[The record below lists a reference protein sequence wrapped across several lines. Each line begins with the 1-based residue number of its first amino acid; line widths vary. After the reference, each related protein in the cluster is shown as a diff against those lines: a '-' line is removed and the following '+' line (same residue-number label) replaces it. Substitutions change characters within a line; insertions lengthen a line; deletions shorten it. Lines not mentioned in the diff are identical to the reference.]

1 MLKLKKNQPRWFF
14 YYICLRRSSYDNT
27 GNMKKDKK
35 QMPTDAELEILQILW
50 ARKGATVREVYEEIS
65 KIKKCA
71 YTSTLKIMQNM
82 TAKGLVTRVVKDTV
96 HTYTAAVEEA
106 AIRNSNVKELTDK
119 FFKGSYAQ
127 LALHALG
134 HSSKKEDLDELIE
147 LVQRLKKTSKK

>member
-1 MLKLKKNQPRWFF
+1 
-14 YYICLRRSSYDNT
+14 
-27 GNMKKDKK
+27 MKKDKK

-50 ARKGATVREVYEEIS
+50 AGKGATVREVYEEVS
-65 KIKKCA
+65 KIKTCA

-82 TAKGLVTRVVKDTV
+82 TAKGLVKRVVKDTV

-134 HSSKKEDLDELIE
+134 HSSKKEELDELIE

>member
-1 MLKLKKNQPRWFF
+1 
-14 YYICLRRSSYDNT
+14 
-27 GNMKKDKK
+27 MKKDKK

-50 ARKGATVREVYEEIS
+50 ARKGATVREVYEEVS
-65 KIKKCA
+65 KIKTCA

-82 TAKGLVTRVVKDTV
+82 TAKGLVKRVVKDTV

-134 HSSKKEDLDELIE
+134 HSSKKEELDELIE

>member
-1 MLKLKKNQPRWFF
+1 
-14 YYICLRRSSYDNT
+14 
-27 GNMKKDKK
+27 MKKDKK

-82 TAKGLVTRVVKDTV
+82 TAKELVKRVVKDTV

-134 HSSKKEDLDELIE
+134 HSSKKEELDELIE

>member
-1 MLKLKKNQPRWFF
+1 
-14 YYICLRRSSYDNT
+14 
-27 GNMKKDKK
+27 MKKDKR

-82 TAKGLVTRVVKDTV
+82 TAKGLVKRVIKDTV
-96 HTYTAAVEEA
+96 HTYTAAVEETA
-106 AIRNSNVKELTDK
+106 VRNSNVKELTDK

-134 HSSKKEDLDELIE
+134 HSSKKEELDELIE

>member
-1 MLKLKKNQPRWFF
+1 
-14 YYICLRRSSYDNT
+14 
-27 GNMKKDKK
+27 MKKDKK

-50 ARKGATVREVYEEIS
+50 AGKGATVREVYEEVS
-65 KIKKCA
+65 KIKTCA

-82 TAKGLVTRVVKDTV
+82 TAKELVKRVVKDTV

-134 HSSKKEDLDELIE
+134 HSSKKEELDELIE